1 MRLLTSIRAR
11 LTYANVTA
19 TLALFIALGGSGYAA
34 ISLPR
39 NSVGSREIRA
49 RAVGH
54 AELAPSAVRSDNV
67 SDGSL
72 GLDDFSATA
81 RAALR
86 GATGPQGAPGPK
98 GADGSPGPAGLQGP
112 RGNEGSPGAGVTK
125 YWSVVSSGGQRD
137 AGTATSVSHIATG
150 QYVVTFT
157 DPVYSCA
164 YSATLAGVPFPGM
177 VDVKDDDGAV
187 DVNTYNKLGNAEDK
201 GFDLIVVC

>member
-1 MRLLTSIRAR
+1 
-11 LTYANVTA
+11 
-19 TLALFIALGGSGYAA
+19 LFVALGGSGYAA

-39 NSVGSREIRA
+39 NSVGSREIRS

-54 AELAPSAVRSDNV
+54 AELAPSSVRSDTV

-86 GATGPQGAPGPK
+86 GATGPQGATGPK
-98 GADGSPGPAGLQGP
+98 GADGAQGPPGPQGAQGVQGSAGK
-112 RGNEGSPGAGVTK
+112 SVSA
-125 YWSVVSSGGQRD
+125 YWSVVNFAGTQD
-137 AGTATSVSHIATG
+137 AGTASSVTHPATG
-150 QYVVTFT
+150 KFVVAFK

-164 YSATLAGVPFPGM
+164 YSATVAGEPFPGM
-177 VDVKDDDGAV
+177 VDVKDDDGSV
-187 DVNTYNKLGNAEDK
+187 DVNTYNRLGDAEDK